1 MSDQDKPRVVISTTA
16 EKAWAA
22 ATAAQRINGRYI
34 KAGEYFLGP
43 DNKEMPCNKELMVA
57 LLSALSAPDLIT
69 DEDVKQGACAREWFQ
84 GQLFNLLGGTLNE
97 FMQKAA
103 ETAVK
108 EEINVR
114 MDFGM
119 IACLPATWL
128 RAAQK
133 EHVRDVVNEST
144 SQHVGT
150 ITEKITRMIKVLE
163 VKPGVSFSGWLV
175 TATDG
180 ANILRWCSSVQFS
193 SGEAVRIQGK
203 VKRHDNDR
211 ETGKPVTWLN
221 YVKKLT

>member
-1 MSDQDKPRVVISTTA
+1 MSEENKPRVVFNTTA

-22 ATAAQRINGRYI
+22 AVAAQRINGRYI
-34 KAGEYFLGP
+34 KAGEYVVDA
-43 DNKEMPCNKELMVA
+43 DNKPIPTNKEVMIA
-57 LLSALSAPDLIT
+57 LLTSPGQDLVT
-69 DEDVKQGACAREWFQ
+69 KEDVEQGKQAREWFQ

-108 EEINVR
+108 DEINLR
-114 MDFGM
+114 TDAGM
-119 IACLPATWL
+119 VACLPATWL

-133 EHVRDVVNEST
+133 ERVRDIVAESS

-150 ITEKITRMIKVLE
+150 ITEKITRMIEVLE

-175 TATDG
+175 TATEG
-180 ANILRWCSSVQFS
+180 HNILRWCSSVQFVP
-193 SGEAVRIQGK
+193 GEAVRIQGK
-203 VKRHDNDR
+203 VKRHDSDR

-221 YVKKLT
+221 YVKKLA

>member
-1 MSDQDKPRVVISTTA
+1 MSEEPKPRVVFNTTA

-22 ATAAQRINGRYI
+22 AVAAQRINGGYRKQDDY
-34 KAGEYFLGP
+34 AVDA
-43 DNKEMPCNKELMVA
+43 DNKPIPSNKDLMLA
-57 LLSALSAPDLIT
+57 LLTIPGNDLVT
-69 DEDVKQGACAREWFQ
+69 EEDIYQGKQAREWFQ

-108 EEINVR
+108 EEINIR
-114 MDFGM
+114 ADSGM
-119 IACLPATWL
+119 VACLPATWQ

-133 EHVRDVVNEST
+133 ERVRDIVNES
-144 SQHVGT
+144 SSEHVGSL
-150 ITEKITRMIKVLE
+150 TEKITRMIEVLE

-180 ANILRWCSSVQFS
+180 HNILRWCSSVQFT

-203 VKRHDNDR
+203 VKKHDHDR
-211 ETGKPVTWLN
+211 ETSKPVTWLN
-221 YVKKLT
+221 YVKKLV